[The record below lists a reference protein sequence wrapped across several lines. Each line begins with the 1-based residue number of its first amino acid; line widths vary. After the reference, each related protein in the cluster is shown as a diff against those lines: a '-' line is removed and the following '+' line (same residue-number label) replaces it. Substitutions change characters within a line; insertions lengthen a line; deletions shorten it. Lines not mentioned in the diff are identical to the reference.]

1 VGKIRRDRHKEKP
14 RDDTMIKRK
23 PILNE
28 NADKLLLG
36 YKTKK
41 DEYCLFTLDA
51 IMDSAMNG
59 NGCPLTK
66 SQWILKK
73 N

>member
-1 VGKIRRDRHKEKP
+1 
-14 RDDTMIKRK
+14 
-23 PILNE
+23 LNE

-51 IMDSAMNG
+51 LMDSAMNG